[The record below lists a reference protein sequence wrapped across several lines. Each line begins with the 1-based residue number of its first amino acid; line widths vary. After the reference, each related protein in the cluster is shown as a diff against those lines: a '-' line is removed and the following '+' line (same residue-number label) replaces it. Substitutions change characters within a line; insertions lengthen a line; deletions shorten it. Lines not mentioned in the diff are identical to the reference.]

1 MREGGKRLS
10 NILRAVSE
18 RVVPGVKT
26 EDLDKFA
33 HELIEQGGDKPAFLH
48 YKPDFASKPF
58 PASLCVSVNDE
69 VVHGIPSERILNEG
83 DIVGLDLG
91 LMHDGL
97 FTDMAVTLPVGIVG
111 EADKR
116 LMQVTK
122 ESLNAGTAA
131 VSGDARLGDIG
142 AAVQKVVEKAGF
154 AVVRELGGHG
164 VGHKVHESPF
174 VAHFGKPGTGERLEI
189 GQTIC
194 IEPMTSAG
202 SHEVIFD
209 ESDGYTVRTRDGSKS
224 AHYEVTLAV
233 TEEGPDIL
241 TPIFW

>member
-1 MREGGKRLS
+1 MKIKSPEEISIMREGGKRLS

-174 VAHFGKPGTGERLEI
+174 VAHFGKSGTGEKLVV

-209 ESDGYTVRTRDGSKS
+209 ES
-224 AHYEVTLAV
+224 
-233 TEEGPDIL
+233 
-241 TPIFW
+241 